1 MGYLTFFINRIALE
15 ADTSAVMDFY
25 NSEEH
30 AGTSYLPFVGF
41 MLFLAGI
48 VVIIVGLATY
58 LTAKHNF
65 NIFFDARDVRMTYE
79 EQIMP
84 DDEKARLNNEKLAKA
99 SRTAAK
105 KNQHKKTQNFVDSKP
120 AKSKNKVQK
129 KVVEKKLP
137 DNALGNDPK
146 LKAIFEQFKSQ

>member
-15 ADTSAVMDFY
+15 ADTSAAMDFY

-30 AGTSYLPFVGF
+30 AGTSYLPFIGF

-58 LTAKHNF
+58 LTAKHN
-65 NIFFDARDVRMTYE
+65 VRMTYD

-84 DDEKARLNNEKLAKA
+84 DDEKARLNNEKLAKDKKKGKIIIIIGVVLVIA
-99 SRTAAK
+99 S
-105 KNQHKKTQNFVDSKP
+105 FV
-120 AKSKNKVQK
+120 V
-129 KVVEKKLP
+129 L
-137 DNALGNDPK
+137 
-146 LKAIFEQFKSQ
+146 

>member
-15 ADTSAVMDFY
+15 ADTSAAMDFY

-30 AGTSYLPFVGF
+30 AGTSYLPFIGF

-84 DDEKARLNNEKLAKA
+84 DDKARLNNEKLAKDKKKGKIIIIVGVVLVIA
-99 SRTAAK
+99 S
-105 KNQHKKTQNFVDSKP
+105 FV
-120 AKSKNKVQK
+120 V
-129 KVVEKKLP
+129 L
-137 DNALGNDPK
+137 
-146 LKAIFEQFKSQ
+146 